1 MGGVRDQKNRLELR
15 DGKPEP
21 VNVLERIAYQVG
33 IYKIEKE
40 SQDDNRGNPDF
51 AWEIPG
57 KKDRP
62 SVYEKYLIFPIR
74 WGWLTGRTERRDSIG
89 LGILVSLI

>member
-1 MGGVRDQKNRLELR
+1 
-15 DGKPEP
+15 
-21 VNVLERIAYQVG
+21 LERIAYQVG

-51 AWEIPG
+51 EWKIPG

-62 SVYEKYLIFPIR
+62 L
-74 WGWLTGRTERRDSIG
+74 G
-89 LGILVSLI
+89 LGEIPYFSKFGGG